1 MSTKLALSEERLKIL
16 SECMQN
22 YDVGADTDEWPN
34 NIISR
39 FTSVYNDGSISK
51 HNIPLQHEIDPD
63 ELKLCQKLSAEIA
76 NIMTN
81 VEVGMGSNSGDYFQD
96 FYIMHSQNSASQ
108 KITPQLIQKYFAN
121 TIFPLANITTEPL
134 TTNTQWWKEVEQDG
148 EESPA
153 EYFQPWHKMINWFA
167 AQHDFIDCAFVRI
180 GDSALLEQINSD
192 NYPKGT
198 IITGCVLP
206 RLALGLTQKS
216 SLVGIFGYVVH
227 S

>member
-1 MSTKLALSEERLKIL
+1 M
-16 SECMQN
+16 M
-22 YDVGADTDEWPN
+22 D
-34 NIISR
+34 
-39 FTSVYNDGSISK
+39 
-51 HNIPLQHEIDPD
+51 
-63 ELKLCQKLSAEIA
+63 
-76 NIMTN
+76 
-81 VEVGMGSNSGDYFQD
+81 
-96 FYIMHSQNSASQ
+96 
-108 KITPQLIQKYFAN
+108 
-121 TIFPLANITTEPL
+121 
-134 TTNTQWWKEVEQDG
+134 
-148 EESPA
+148 
-153 EYFQPWHKMINWFA
+153 WFA